1 MSFCFV
7 VVAFAPKMCYEYDL
21 MLFDG
26 RQNTVKTRK
35 RFSGE
40 WKYSLLFYG
49 ILILIFF
56 FFFIFLRL
64 NWLCVLGLI
73 LLLFLFNTNE
83 VQYVYSDNEKNKNY
97 LEFF

>member
-7 VVAFAPKMCYEYDL
+7 VAAFAPKMCYEYDL
-21 MLFDG
+21 ILFDG

-40 WKYSLLFYG
+40 GKYSLLFYG

-56 FFFIFLRL
+56 FFFFLEIELVVCFRPHFA
-64 NWLCVLGLI
+64 VV
-73 LLLFLFNTNE
+73 F
-83 VQYVYSDNEKNKNY
+83 V
-97 LEFF
+97 